1 MELLINILFH
11 KQILHSVSIREYS
24 LTKFSSSTGTV
35 LSLNHIDSNGEDSD
49 FNRIKSTLS
58 ISNMND
64 LVNYSFTSSQDSTT
78 RDILTAS
85 IITNETIITN
95 QEGNNFIYYTLSGE
109 STDQSYYSDNGP
121 YRLTFIKKT

>member
-1 MELLINILFH
+1 MDSSGTILT
-11 KQILHSVSIREYS
+11 LSE
-24 LTKFSSSTGTV
+24 TV
-35 LSLNHIDSNGEDSD
+35 SNGEDSD

-85 IITNETIITN
+85 IITNES
-95 QEGNNFIYYTLSGE
+95 GNNFIYYTLSGE

-121 YRLTFIKKT
+121 YRLSFIKKT

>member
-1 MELLINILFH
+1 MELLLNILFH
-11 KQILHSVSIREYS
+11 KEILDSVSIREYS

-64 LVNYSFTSSQDSTT
+64 LVNYSFTSSQDSTS
-78 RDILTAS
+78 RDILSVWS
-85 IITNETIITN
+85 ISNETPDTT
-95 QEGNNFIYYTLSGE
+95 YYYYNVSGE
-109 STDQSYYSDNGP
+109 STDQSYYTESGP
-121 YRLTFIKKT
+121 YTLSFTKRTSL

>member
-49 FNRIKSTLS
+49 FNRIKSALS
-58 ISNMND
+58 ISNMNE
-64 LVNYSFTSSQDSTT
+64 LVNYSFTSSQDSTS
-78 RDILTAS
+78 RDILSVWS
-85 IITNETIITN
+85 ISNETPDIT
-95 QEGNNFIYYTLSGE
+95 FYYYNVSGE
-109 STDQSYYSDNGP
+109 STEQSYYTDSGP
-121 YRLTFIKKT
+121 YTLSLLKELDYR

>member
-1 MELLINILFH
+1 MELLLNILFH
-11 KQILHSVSIREYS
+11 KEILDSVSIREYS

-64 LVNYSFTSSQDSTT
+64 LVNYSFTSSQDSTS
-78 RDILTAS
+78 RDILS
-85 IITNETIITN
+85 VSPISNETPDTT
-95 QEGNNFIYYTLSGE
+95 FYYYNVSGE
-109 STDQSYYSDNGP
+109 STDQSYYTESGP
-121 YRLTFIKKT
+121 YTLSFTKRTSL

>member
-1 MELLINILFH
+1 LNILFH
-11 KQILHSVSIREYS
+11 KEILDSVSIREYS

-64 LVNYSFTSSQDSTT
+64 LVNYSFTSSQDSTS
-78 RDILTAS
+78 RDILS
-85 IITNETIITN
+85 VSPISNETPDTT
-95 QEGNNFIYYTLSGE
+95 FYYYNVSGE
-109 STDQSYYSDNGP
+109 STDQSYYTESGP
-121 YRLTFIKKT
+121 YTLSFTKRTSL

>member
-1 MELLINILFH
+1 MLMELLLNILFH
-11 KQILHSVSIREYS
+11 KEILDSVSIREYS

-64 LVNYSFTSSQDSTT
+64 LVNYSFTSSQDSTS
-78 RDILTAS
+78 RDILS
-85 IITNETIITN
+85 VSPISNETPDTT
-95 QEGNNFIYYTLSGE
+95 FYYYNVSGE
-109 STDQSYYSDNGP
+109 STDQSYYTESGP
-121 YRLTFIKKT
+121 YTLSFTKRTSL

>member
-1 MELLINILFH
+1 MEFLINILFH

-49 FNRIKSTLS
+49 FNRIKSALS

-64 LVNYSFTSSQDSTT
+64 LVNYSFTSSQDSTS
-78 RDILTAS
+78 RDILS
-85 IITNETIITN
+85 VSNVTNESGIT
-95 QEGNNFIYYTLSGE
+95 FYYYNVSGE
-109 STDQSYYSDNGP
+109 STEQSYYTDSGP
-121 YRLTFIKKT
+121 YTLSLLKELDYR

>member
-1 MELLINILFH
+1 MELLLNILFH
-11 KQILHSVSIREYS
+11 KEILYSVSIREYS

-64 LVNYSFTSSQDSTT
+64 LVNYSFTSSQDSTS
-78 RDILTAS
+78 RDILSVWS
-85 IITNETIITN
+85 ISNETPDTTYYYYNVSGAITE
-95 QEGNNFIYYTLSGE
+95 QSYDTESGPYTLSF
-109 STDQSYYSDNGP
+109 TK
-121 YRLTFIKKT
+121 RT